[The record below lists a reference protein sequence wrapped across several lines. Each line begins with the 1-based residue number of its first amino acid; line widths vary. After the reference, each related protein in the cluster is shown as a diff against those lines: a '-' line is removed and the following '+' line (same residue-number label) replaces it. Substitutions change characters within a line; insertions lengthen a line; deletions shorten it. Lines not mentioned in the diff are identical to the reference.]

1 MGDFDDF
8 DDKDLFLGMFDL
20 LEDIKFVGYDLRKL
34 KFFNIFIEKIF
45 DFLFFIWNRNW
56 ICGELLILRFLK
68 FLLNLL
74 KKLILIIEFLEI
86 DFGDEIF
93 YLKFFWRLDLIY
105 FMFSYDIISF
115 GEMVL
120 DVLLIWSILRKVNII
135 W

>member
-120 DVLLIWSILRKVNII
+120 DVLLIWSNLRKVNVI

>member
-1 MGDFDDF
+1 MGDFDEF
-8 DDKDLFLGMFDL
+8 DDKDLFLDMFDL

-93 YLKFFWRLDLIY
+93 NLKFFWRLDLIY

-120 DVLLIWSILRKVNII
+120 DVLLIWSNLRKVNII

>member
-34 KFFNIFIEKIF
+34 KFFNILIEKIF

-120 DVLLIWSILRKVNII
+120 DVLLIWSNLRKVNII

>member
-105 FMFSYDIISF
+105 SMFSYDIISF

-120 DVLLIWSILRKVNII
+120 DVLLIWSNLRKVNII

>member
-1 MGDFDDF
+1 MGDFDEF
-8 DDKDLFLGMFDL
+8 DDKDLFLDMFDL

-120 DVLLIWSILRKVNII
+120 DVLLIWSNLRKVNII

>member
-120 DVLLIWSILRKVNII
+120 DVLLIWSNLRKVNII
-135 W
+135 C

>member
-8 DDKDLFLGMFDL
+8 NDKDLFLGMFDL

-120 DVLLIWSILRKVNII
+120 DVLLIWSNLRKVNVI

>member
-45 DFLFFIWNRNW
+45 DFLFFIWNRSW

-120 DVLLIWSILRKVNII
+120 DVLLIWSNLRKVNII

>member
-120 DVLLIWSILRKVNII
+120 DVLLIWSNLRKVNII